1 MSDNEEHQLR
11 QYHVRIDSKP
21 TPFRWSGK
29 ANGPIDAAALA
40 FIQAMNAPEIGEEG
54 LMNADEFL
62 SVAEVDDAGEV
73 RIVVSIKV
81 GDAANA
87 AGTRIRYQREL
98 IKGRIADY
106 FDNSDD

>member
-11 QYHVRIDSKP
+11 QYHVRIYTKP
-21 TPFRWSGK
+21 MHFRWSGK
-29 ANGPIDAAALA
+29 ADGPIDAAALA
-40 FIQAMNAPEIGEEG
+40 FIRAMNAPEISEEG

-87 AGTRIRYQREL
+87 AGTRIRYQRKL
-98 IKGRIADY
+98 LRSAIDDY
-106 FDNSDD
+106 LS